1 MSAAER
7 EEDEE
12 NAQIYYKV
20 PLRSIFSRIGSEEI
34 QPFYYPLKP
43 LSFETLMPTAQNTI
57 ETVNYKNLMDE
68 MLKDFPFIDT
78 LEKLLGVLEIYFSSV
93 PAQTSRFVSD
103 ISLYDHSRVTAA
115 LAHSLYIDWENGLFN
130 EKDIEEIKKW
140 ILKKREKQTKPLSN
154 RYGDLSEFRILFLTS
169 PLKVQHGVSK
179 GAQFI

>member
-1 MSAAER
+1 MADGCQQQA

-34 QPFYYPLKP
+34 QPFYYLNPQLRN
-43 LSFETLMPTAQNTI
+43 SYAHRSGTI

-115 LAHSLYIDWENGLFN
+115 LAHSLYIDWENGLLN

-140 ILKKREKQTKPLSN
+140 ILKKREKRRQKPLSN
-154 RYGDLSEFRILFLTS
+154 RWRRPFRNSEFYF
-169 PLKVQHGVSK
+169 
-179 GAQFI
+179 